1 MRAGEARNDPYR
13 ALSTTIGRSLTREK
27 RLFSAVLGAIDRFAT
42 ISGENGLASDFE
54 LLL

>member
-1 MRAGEARNDPYR
+1 MRAGEARNDPY
-13 ALSTTIGRSLTREK
+13 REK